1 MTPGSAGIQSGR
13 RRRRRR
19 GRGRALGRIAEWGDT
34 LRESFFFLPGILS
47 IVAALLAFVLID
59 VDRELPPGWADG
71 ALFVRPAGA
80 DGTRALLS
88 AIVGSMITVTGVVF
102 SITIVAL
109 TLTSQQFGPRLLRNF
124 VRDRGNQ
131 LVLGIFVATFLYSL
145 IVLRAVHQ
153 DAVPHLSSAI
163 AVVLAIASMFV
174 LIWFVHHTATSIQAS
189 QIVATVAREV
199 DEQLSK
205 FDELD
210 GVHADQDGDDPSTWP
225 PVAAVV
231 RSTESG
237 YVRLVAIED
246 LVSVAAN
253 YDIVIE
259 LVCQPGEFVV
269 RGAELAR
276 VRANDARAPKET
288 LEDEVRDGVVLGAQR
303 TALQDLAFLIGQLV
317 EIAVRAL
324 SPGINDPM
332 TAVGCLERLGS
343 IVGSLAEK
351 AFEDT
356 THHDEDDHLRV
367 IAPCPTYDDLVGL
380 AFDSIRHYGAA
391 DKRVVLALLR
401 AHEVALG
408 RCREAERRRTL
419 EAHVSQTED
428 AWQANGPHAT
438 REDAEVQLAATAAL
452 HARGSE
458 TRNMKVES

>member
-1 MTPGSAGIQSGR
+1 MTPGSAGIQSG

-59 VDRELPPGWADG
+59 VDRGMPAGWADG
-71 ALFVRPAGA
+71 ALFVRPASA

-199 DEQLSK
+199 DEQLEK
-205 FDELD
+205 FDD
-210 GVHADQDGDDPSTWP
+210 FDPSHEDHEEDEPSNWP
-225 PVAAVV
+225 PVASTV
-231 RSTESG
+231 RASESG

-246 LVSVAAN
+246 LVSVAST

-259 LVCQPGEFVV
+259 LVCQPGEFVNKGSEV
-269 RGAELAR
+269 AR
-276 VRANDARAPKET
+276 IRSKEKRSPDDAI
-288 LEDEVRDGVVLGAQR
+288 EDGVQDGVVLGTQR
-303 TALQDLAFLIGQLV
+303 TALQDLGFLIGQLV

-332 TAVGCLERLGS
+332 TAIGCLERLGAV
-343 IVGSLAEK
+343 VGALAEK

-356 THHDEDDHLRV
+356 THHDEDDDLRV
-367 IAPCPTYDDLVGL
+367 IAPCPTFADLVGL
-380 AFDSIRHYGAA
+380 AFDSIRHYGAS
-391 DKRVVLALLR
+391 DQRVVMAVLR
-401 AHEVALG
+401 AQDVALSQ
-408 RCREAERRRTL
+408 CRDTGRRRVL
-419 EAHVSQTED
+419 EGHVSRTED
-428 AWQANGPHAT
+428 AWRATGPHASC
-438 REDAEVQLAATAAL
+438 EDADVQLAVTAAL
-452 HARGSE
+452 RPRESRSPNTTSE
-458 TRNMKVES
+458 D